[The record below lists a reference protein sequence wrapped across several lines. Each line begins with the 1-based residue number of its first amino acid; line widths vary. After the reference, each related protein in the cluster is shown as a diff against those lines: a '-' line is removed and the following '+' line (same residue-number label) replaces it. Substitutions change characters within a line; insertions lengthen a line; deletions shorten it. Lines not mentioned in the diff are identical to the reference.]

1 MFGPQTPPPPR
12 STCEAGITA
21 ATVTAL
27 ALVEIIFEVSE
38 KQNKM
43 RRNYGETE
51 TSLRSPL
58 DEASAIMRGIQTF
71 KHQNEVQYKGIY
83 EVDHEVLDK
92 EGACGYP

>member
-1 MFGPQTPPPPR
+1 
-12 STCEAGITA
+12 
-21 ATVTAL
+21 
-27 ALVEIIFEVSE
+27 
-38 KQNKM
+38 M

-71 KHQNEVQYKGIY
+71 KHKTKYKGIY
-83 EVDHEVLDK
+83 EVDHEVVDK